1 MRAYTHR
8 SYYHQFSPR
17 RSHGAVLDRRGHL
30 KGLTEEHSGIVWI
43 IQGRAQLLRARI
55 APQKQVRGGVSLSA

>member
-1 MRAYTHR
+1 M
-8 SYYHQFSPR
+8 
-17 RSHGAVLDRRGHL
+17 LDRRGHL